1 METRGLKELI
11 AHMKSMRD
19 NIDDD
24 VDKILKNNAS
34 EGVGIAVSNAK
45 KVMNKGYWTGNLA
58 RSIEVK
64 KMGDLHYR
72 VISTAH
78 YSGFLEFGTRYMEPA
93 PFMFPTY
100 QTLKKSTLNDL
111 KRLLNG

>member
-1 METRGLKELI
+1 MQSRGFKDLMSHLEE
-11 AHMKSMRD
+11 MYD
-19 NIDDD
+19 DIDDD
-24 VDKILKNNAS
+24 VDEILKNNAI
-34 EGVGIAVSNAK
+34 EGIGIAVSNAK

-64 KMGDLHYR
+64 KVGELHYS

-78 YSGFLEFGTRYMEPA
+78 YSGFLEFGTRYMEAA

-100 QTLKKSTLNDL
+100 QTLKKSTLEDL
-111 KRLLNG
+111 RRLLNG

>member
-1 METRGLKELI
+1 MQSRGFKGLLSHLEG
-11 AHMKSMRD
+11 MYD
-19 NIDDD
+19 DIDDD
-24 VDKILKNNAS
+24 VDVILKNNAI

-64 KMGDLHYR
+64 KMGELHYR

-78 YSGFLEFGTRYMEPA
+78 YSGFLEFGTRYMEAA

-100 QTLKKSTLNDL
+100 QTLKKSTLEDL
-111 KRLLNG
+111 RRLLNG

>member
-1 METRGLKELI
+1 MQSKGLKKLMNHLKVMLDDIE
-11 AHMKSMRD
+11 
-19 NIDDD
+19 DD
-24 VDKILKNNAS
+24 VDDILKNNAK

-45 KVMNKGYWTGNLA
+45 EVMNKGYWTGNLA
-58 RSIEVK
+58 SLIEVK
-64 KMGDLHYR
+64 KIGDLNYR

-100 QTLKKSTLNDL
+100 QTLKKSTINDL
-111 KRLLNG
+111 KRLLS

>member
-1 METRGLKELI
+1 MQSKGLKKLMNHLKVMHDDIE
-11 AHMKSMRD
+11 
-19 NIDDD
+19 DD
-24 VDKILKNNAS
+24 VDDILKNNAN

-100 QTLKKSTLNDL
+100 QTLKKSTINDL
-111 KRLLNG
+111 KRLLS

>member
-1 METRGLKELI
+1 MQSRGFKGLMSHLEE
-11 AHMKSMRD
+11 MYD
-19 NIDDD
+19 DIDDD
-24 VDKILKNNAS
+24 VDEILKNNAI
-34 EGVGIAVSNAK
+34 EGIGIAVSNAK

-64 KMGDLHYR
+64 KVGELHYR

-78 YSGFLEFGTRYMEPA
+78 YSSFLEFGTRYMEAA

-100 QTLKKSTLNDL
+100 QTLKKSTLEDL
-111 KRLLNG
+111 RRLLNG

>member
-1 METRGLKELI
+1 MQSRGFKGLMSHLEE
-11 AHMKSMRD
+11 MYD
-19 NIDDD
+19 DIDDD
-24 VDKILKNNAS
+24 VDEILKNNAI
-34 EGVGIAVSNAK
+34 EGIGIAVSNAK

-64 KMGDLHYR
+64 KVGELHYR

-78 YSGFLEFGTRYMEPA
+78 YSAFLEFGTRYMEAA

-100 QTLKKSTLNDL
+100 QTLKKSTLEDL
-111 KRLLNG
+111 RRLLNG